1 MASGG
6 HENQST
12 SGNSMV
18 AASNS
23 SMMGIG
29 SSMMGIG
36 YNNVELPS
44 NSKPQT
50 LEKVGA
56 SALRKIAGPLRHN
69 AGTLSFLEALNRP
82 NNAGMHQ

>member
-18 AASNS
+18 AASN
-23 SMMGIG
+23 

-69 AGTLSFLEALNRP
+69 AGTLSFLEALKRP